1 MSSILKALK
10 KLEDEKSIRKPD
22 SLKIDAEILRGDA
35 SRRFSPMGISLL
47 AALLFVCGSG
57 ATYVFMKPDTE
68 NIPVSALLAPLGSP
82 SSAAVVAPVAK
93 KQQNQNVKAELPE
106 PGKMLS
112 NRSILK
118 RDNTTPSSAKPPKLP
133 ATVQPVQ
140 QIKQSE
146 VKLPVVPTQKAP
158 MSAIIRPATPVMAP
172 SLKVNGI
179 AFQDESTDR
188 VAIVN
193 GVSVSN
199 GSMIEGAKVEDIQK
213 DRVRFSYGGEKF
225 DVALGKSN
233 R

>member
-1 MSSILKALK
+1 MSSILNALK

-22 SLKIDAEILRGDA
+22 SLKIDSEILRGDA
-35 SRRFSPMGISLL
+35 SRHFSPMGISLL
-47 AALLFVCGSG
+47 AALLFVCGAG
-57 ATYVFMKPDTE
+57 ATYVFMKPDTG
-68 NIPVSALLAPLGSP
+68 NIPVSALLPLGSP
-82 SSAAVVAPVAK
+82 SSAAVVTPVAK
-93 KQQNQNVKAELPE
+93 KQQNQNIKAELPG

-118 RDNTTPSSAKPPKLP
+118 RDITTPSSAKPPKLP

-140 QIKQSE
+140 QIKHSE

-158 MSAIIRPATPVMAP
+158 MSAIIRPATPVMPP

-193 GVSVSN
+193 GVSVSS
-199 GSMIEGAKVEDIQK
+199 GSIIEGAKVEDILK

-225 DVALGKSN
+225 DVALGKST